1 MRNLLSYWTFSFSS
15 AVLATLLL
23 IYVSTVGIRGKRALP
38 LIFVLF
44 TTCFFSPLNVL
55 STHYLFSAHM
65 IVHVILLLVI
75 GPLLVASESQKP
87 NKFATSFYFLKNHPM
102 LAWLTGVCMMWVWHI
117 PWVFNETMA
126 YMHRSPFLLSVL
138 EPMMLVFA
146 GIVFSSPIINS
157 RKEYRID
164 ALSGVV
170 YLFTACIACSLL
182 GLLITFAPTGTYH
195 HFLSMHDNYGLDKI
209 ILQNGITQSI
219 DQQAAGLIMWVPCCL
234 VYVTGAMYLLAKWFN
249 QKEEAVLTK

>member
-1 MRNLLSYWTFSFSS
+1 
-15 AVLATLLL
+15 
-23 IYVSTVGIRGKRALP
+23 
-38 LIFVLF
+38 
-44 TTCFFSPLNVL
+44 
-55 STHYLFSAHM
+55 
-65 IVHVILLLVI
+65 
-75 GPLLVASESQKP
+75 
-87 NKFATSFYFLKNHPM
+87 
-102 LAWLTGVCMMWVWHI
+102 MMWVWHI
-117 PWVFNETMA
+117 PWVFNKTMM
-126 YMHRSPFLLSVL
+126 YMHESPFLLSML

-182 GLLITFAPTGTYH
+182 GLLITFAPAGTYH
-195 HFLSMHDNYGLDKI
+195 HFLSMHDNYGLNRI

-234 VYVTGAMYLLAKWFN
+234 VYVSGAMYLLARWFH
-249 QKEEAVLTK
+249 QKEEAILIK